1 MNIKL
6 SIFPVLLTSLLFF
19 SCNSEEKKQADAKQ
33 EVEEQIQYEENVSIE
48 KIEEGIKKYIL
59 ETTEKSGGTF
69 NIKNDSLD
77 LDLRLVRVHTEYL
90 SHLGPGSYFACV
102 DLADEKGDVY
112 DVDFFLEGTEDSMN
126 VVRTDIHKLNGKP
139 FYTWRQN
146 KEDKTWSTVPIENAD
161 EGLLGVVEGQD
172 EFEFYYDL
180 TLPEIDGKGKI
191 WIPIAETNP
200 FQEVEMLSVD
210 IPVKENYLTDD
221 QFGNKVLYL
230 ELDES
235 HSHKDISIA
244 YSVKRLEK
252 SPYEADK
259 DEDLEQ
265 YLKPNTLIP
274 VGKQFKDIALFAIG
288 NKTKN
293 DPLIKA
299 RALYD
304 YVIDSMKYIKNEEG
318 TYGTGDAVYACDA
331 QSGNCSEFHSYF
343 IALARSVDI
352 PARFAIGASIP
363 SDRDE
368 GGINGYHC
376 WAEFYAEGKWWPVD
390 ISEANKYTALAT
402 YYFGHHGANRIELS
416 NGRDIQFNPGPASGA
431 INFLAYP
438 IMEIDEFIVKPK
450 TTFTF
455 ERKGRLNS

>member
-1 MNIKL
+1 MKIKL
-6 SIFPVLLTSLLFF
+6 YLISLIISSSLLS
-19 SCNSEEKKQADAKQ
+19 SCSSEEKKEQAAEEEKQ
-33 EVEEQIQYEENVSIE
+33 YKEDVSIE

-59 ETTEKSGGTF
+59 ETTEESGGTF

-102 DLADEKGDVY
+102 DLADEKGDIY
-112 DVDFFLEGTEDSMN
+112 DVDFFLEGTEDNMN

-139 FYTWRQN
+139 FYSWIQN
-146 KEDKTWSTVPIENAD
+146 KKNKTWSTVPIENA
-161 EGLLGVVEGQD
+161 GRNLLGVIEGED
-172 EFEFYYDL
+172 EFEFYYNV
-180 TLPEIDGKGKI
+180 TLPKIDGKGEI
-191 WIPIAETNP
+191 WIPIAETDQ
-200 FQEVEMLSVD
+200 FQDVKLLSVN
-210 IPVKENYLTDD
+210 IPTKEKYLTDD

-230 ELDES
+230 NLDEH
-235 HSHKDISIA
+235 HSHKKIAIA

-252 SPYEADK
+252 RAYKPEKGEGLD
-259 DEDLEQ
+259 Q
-265 YLKPNTLIP
+265 YLKANTLIP
-274 VGKQFKDIALFAIG
+274 VGKQFKKIALFAIG
-288 NKTKN
+288 NKTKD

-376 WAEFYAEGKWWPVD
+376 WAEFYAQGKWWPVD
-390 ISEANKYTALAT
+390 ISEANKYTVLYT
-402 YYFGHHGANRIELS
+402 
-416 NGRDIQFNPGPASGA
+416 
-431 INFLAYP
+431 
-438 IMEIDEFIVKPK
+438 
-450 TTFTF
+450 
-455 ERKGRLNS
+455 

>member
-1 MNIKL
+1 MNIKSFIISL
-6 SIFPVLLTSLLFF
+6 FIGSSLLF
-19 SCNSEEKKQADAKQ
+19 SCNSETKEETEIIVQ
-33 EVEEQIQYEENVSIE
+33 EETKPVEEKVSIE
-48 KIEEGIKKYIL
+48 KIEEGIKKYIE

-112 DVDFFLEGTEDSMN
+112 DVDFFLEGTEDNMN

-139 FYTWRQN
+139 FYSWKQDKKT
-146 KEDKTWSTVPIENAD
+146 KTWSTVPIENSGG
-161 EGLLGVVEGQD
+161 ELLGVVEGKD
-172 EFEFYYDL
+172 EFDFHYKV
-180 TLPEIDGKGKI
+180 TLPKIDGKGEI
-191 WIPIAETNP
+191 WIPMAETNQ
-200 FQEVEMLSVD
+200 FQTVKLISMN
-210 IPVKENYLTDD
+210 IPTKETYLTDSKY
-221 QFGNKVLYL
+221 GNKVLYMN
-230 ELDES
+230 LDER
-235 HSHKDISIA
+235 HSHKEISIS

-252 SPYEADK
+252 SPYKAKEG
-259 DEDLEQ
+259 ENLEK
-265 YLKPNTLIP
+265 YLKANTLIP
-274 VGKQFKDIALFAIG
+274 VGEQFKQIALTAIG

-304 YVIDSMKYIKNEEG
+304 YVIDSMKYIKSDEG

-343 IALARSVDI
+343 IALARSVNI
-352 PARFAIGASIP
+352 PARFAIGAAIP

-368 GGINGYHC
+368 GGVDGYHC
-376 WAEFYAEGKWWPVD
+376 WAEFYADGKWWPVD

-402 YYFGHHGANRIELS
+402 YYFGHHGANRVEFS
-416 NGRDIQFNPGPASGA
+416 NGRDIKFNPGPASGP

-438 IMEIDEFIVKPK
+438 VMEIDEFIVKPK

-455 ERKGRLNS
+455 ERKKEKNS

>member
-1 MNIKL
+1 MKITFQII
-6 SIFPVLLTSLLFF
+6 SILFSSLFLF
-19 SCNSEEKKQADAKQ
+19 SCNSEAPKETKVEPKIKMEK
-33 EVEEQIQYEENVSIE
+33 VSIE
-48 KIEEGIKKYIL
+48 KIEEGIRNYIIR
-59 ETTEKSGGTF
+59 TTEQSGGIF

-90 SHLGPGSYFACV
+90 SHLGPESYFACV

-112 DVDFFLEGTEDSMN
+112 DVDFFLEGTADSMH

-139 FYTWRQN
+139 FYAWKQN
-146 KEDKTWSTVPIENAD
+146 KEDKTWFQVPIKNSSSD
-161 EGLLGVVEGQD
+161 LLGVIEGID
-172 EFEFYYDL
+172 EFEFYY
-180 TLPEIDGKGKI
+180 TVSLPKIDGKGEI
-191 WIPIAETNP
+191 WIPIAQT
-200 FQEVEMLSVD
+200 
-210 IPVKENYLTDD
+210 D
-221 QFGNKVLYL
+221 QFQTVELLAIDLPTKEQFLKDDLYGNKALYL
-230 ELDES
+230 KLDKT
-235 HSHKDISIA
+235 HSHKEIAIS
-244 YSVKRLEK
+244 YRVKRLEK
-252 SPYEADK
+252 SPYPADEK
-259 DEDLEQ
+259 ENLDQ
-265 YLKPNTLIP
+265 YLQANTLIP
-274 VGKQFKDIALFAIG
+274 VGDQFKEIALEAIG

-304 YVIDSMKYIKNEEG
+304 YVIDNMKYIKNEDG

-390 ISEANKYTALAT
+390 ISEANKYSALAT

-416 NGRDIQFNPGPASGA
+416 RGRDINFNPGPASGS
-431 INFLAYP
+431 INFFAYP
-438 IMEIDEFIVKPK
+438 IMEIDQFVVKPK
-450 TTFTF
+450 VTFTF
-455 ERKGRLNS
+455 ERKVKT

>member
-1 MNIKL
+1 MKITFQ
-6 SIFPVLLTSLLFF
+6 IISLLFSSLIFF
-19 SCNSEEKKQADAKQ
+19 SCNDETAIETKEEPKPK
-33 EVEEQIQYEENVSIE
+33 EESVSIE
-48 KIEEGIKKYIL
+48 KIEEGIRNYIIQ
-59 ETTEKSGGTF
+59 TTEQSGGTF
-69 NIKNDSLD
+69 HLKNDSLD
-77 LDLRLVRVHTEYL
+77 LNLRLVRVHTEYL

-112 DVDFFLEGTEDSMN
+112 DVDFFLEGTADSMH

-139 FYTWRQN
+139 FYSW
-146 KEDKTWSTVPIENAD
+146 KLDKKDKTWNQVPIENAGG
-161 EGLLGVVEGQD
+161 ELLGVVEGED
-172 EFEFYYDL
+172 EFEFYY
-180 TLPEIDGKGKI
+180 TVNLPKIDGKGEI
-191 WIPIAETNP
+191 WIPIAETNQ
-200 FQEVEMLSVD
+200 FQTVKLLSVD
-210 IPVKENYLTDD
+210 APTKEKYLTDD
-221 QFGNKVLYL
+221 QYGNKVLYL
-230 ELDES
+230 QLDES
-235 HSHKDISIA
+235 HSNKEIELS
-244 YSVKRLEK
+244 YRVKRLEK
-252 SPYEADK
+252 SPYAAK
-259 DEDLEQ
+259 DGENIDQ
-265 YLKPNTLIP
+265 YLKPSTLIP
-274 VGKQFKDIALFAIG
+274 VGDRFKKIALTAIG

-304 YVIDSMKYIKNEEG
+304 YVIDSMKYIKNEDG

-376 WAEFYAEGKWWPVD
+376 WAEFYSEGKWWPVD

-402 YYFGHHGANRIELS
+402 YYFGHHGANRVELS
-416 NGRDIQFNPGPASGA
+416 RGRDIHFNPGPASGD

-438 IMEIDEFIVKPK
+438 VMEIDEFIVKPK

-455 ERKGRLNS
+455 ERKVKT

>member
-1 MNIKL
+1 MNIKSFIISL
-6 SIFPVLLTSLLFF
+6 FIGSSLLF
-19 SCNSEEKKQADAKQ
+19 SCNSETKEETETIAQEESKPVEKK
-33 EVEEQIQYEENVSIE
+33 VSIE

-102 DLADEKGDVY
+102 DLADDKGDIY
-112 DVDFFLEGTEDSMN
+112 DVDFFLEGTEDNMN

-139 FYTWRQN
+139 FYSWKQDKN
-146 KEDKTWSTVPIENAD
+146 DKTWSIVPIKNAGGD
-161 EGLLGVVEGQD
+161 LLGVVEGED
-172 EFEFYYDL
+172 EFEFYYKVM
-180 TLPEIDGKGKI
+180 LPKIDGKGEI
-191 WIPIAETNP
+191 WIPIAESDQ
-200 FQEVEMLSVD
+200 FQDVKMLSVN
-210 IPVKENYLTDD
+210 IPTKEKYLTDD

-230 ELDES
+230 KLDER
-235 HSHKDISIA
+235 HSHKEIAIS

-252 SPYEADK
+252 SPYKAK
-259 DEDLEQ
+259 KGEDLNQ
-265 YLKPNTLIP
+265 YLKANTLIP
-274 VGKQFKDIALFAIG
+274 VGDQFKEIALFAIG

-390 ISEANKYTALAT
+390 ISEANKYTALST

-416 NGRDIQFNPGPASGA
+416 RGRDIKFNPGPASGE

-438 IMEIDEFIVKPK
+438 VMEIDEFIVRPK

-455 ERKGRLNS
+455 ERKKEKNS

>member
-1 MNIKL
+1 M
-6 SIFPVLLTSLLFF
+6 SGLFLF
-19 SCNSEEKKQADAKQ
+19 ACNTKTEEEVVVEEKAEQPVQ
-33 EVEEQIQYEENVSIE
+33 EKVSIE
-48 KIEEGIKKYIL
+48 QIEEGIRNYIL

-69 NIKNDSLD
+69 NIKDDTLD
-77 LDLRLVRVHTEYL
+77 LNLRLVRVHTEYL

-112 DVDFFLEGTEDSMN
+112 DVDFFLDGTADKMN
-126 VVRTDIHKLNGKP
+126 VVRTNIHKLNGKP
-139 FYTWRQN
+139 FYSWKQDKKT
-146 KEDKTWSTVPIENAD
+146 KTWERVAIENAGGD
-161 EGLLGVVEGQD
+161 LLGVVEGED
-172 EFEFYYDL
+172 EFMFYYKV
-180 TLPEIDGKGKI
+180 TLPEIDGKGEI
-191 WIPIAETNP
+191 WIPIAETDQ
-200 FQEVEMLSVD
+200 FQDVKLLSVN
-210 IPVKENYLTDD
+210 IPTKEKYLTDD
-221 QFGNKVLYL
+221 KFGNKVLYL
-230 ELDES
+230 NLDKR
-235 HSHKDISIA
+235 HSHKEISLS

-252 SPYEADK
+252 SPYPGKKGENLD
-259 DEDLEQ
+259 Q
-265 YLKPNTLIP
+265 YLKANTLIP
-274 VGKQFKDIALFAIG
+274 VGKRFKEIALTAIG

-304 YVIDSMKYIKNEEG
+304 HVIDSMKYIKNEEG
-318 TYGTGDAVYACDA
+318 TFGTGDAVYACDA

-402 YYFGHHGANRIELS
+402 YYFGHHGANRIELTR
-416 NGRDIQFNPGPASGA
+416 GRDIEFTPGPASGA

-438 IMEIDEFIVKPK
+438 IMEIDEFLVKPK

-455 ERKGRLNS
+455 ERKAKA

>member
-1 MNIKL
+1 MNIKYFIISL
-6 SIFPVLLTSLLFF
+6 FIGSSILF
-19 SCNSEEKKQADAKQ
+19 SCNSETKEETEIAVQ
-33 EVEEQIQYEENVSIE
+33 EEILPEENVSIAQ
-48 KIEEGIKKYIL
+48 IEEGIRKYIL

-69 NIKNDSLD
+69 HLKDDTLD
-77 LDLRLVRVHTEYL
+77 LNLRLVRVHTEYL

-112 DVDFFLEGTEDSMN
+112 DVDFFLDGTAENMN
-126 VVRTDIHKLNGKP
+126 VVRTNIHKLNGKP
-139 FYTWRQN
+139 FYSWKQN
-146 KEDKTWSTVPIENAD
+146 KKDKTWERVAIENA
-161 EGLLGVVEGQD
+161 GGNLLGVVEGED
-172 EFEFYYDL
+172 EFKFNYTV
-180 TLPEIDGKGKI
+180 TLPEIDGEGEI
-191 WIPIAETNP
+191 WIPIAESNQ
-200 FQEVEMLSVD
+200 FQDVKLLSVS
-210 IPVKENYLTDD
+210 IPTKEKYLTDD

-230 ELDES
+230 NLDQG
-235 HSHKDISIA
+235 HSNKEISIA
-244 YSVKRLEK
+244 YNVKRLEK
-252 SPYEADK
+252 SPYKAK
-259 DEDLEQ
+259 KGEDLDQ
-265 YLKPNTLIP
+265 YLSANTLIP
-274 VGKQFKDIALFAIG
+274 VGERFKEIALTAIG

-304 YVIDSMKYIKNEEG
+304 YVIDSMKYIKDEEG

-343 IALARSVDI
+343 IALARSVGI

-376 WAEFYAEGKWWPVD
+376 WAEFYADGKWWPVD
-390 ISEANKYTALAT
+390 ISEANKYTSLAT

-416 NGRDIQFNPGPASGA
+416 NGRDIKFKPGPASGP

-438 IMEIDEFIVKPK
+438 VMEIDEFIVKPK

-455 ERKGRLNS
+455 ERINNPNS

>member
-1 MNIKL
+1 MKIKL
-6 SIFPVLLTSLLFF
+6 LFIPLFISGFLLF
-19 SCNSEEKKQADAKQ
+19 SCNVEDEKETKIATQEAAPQEEK
-33 EVEEQIQYEENVSIE
+33 VSIE
-48 KIEEGIKKYIL
+48 QIEEGIKKYIQ

-112 DVDFFLEGTEDSMN
+112 DVDFFLDGTAENMN

-139 FYTWRQN
+139 FYSWRQN
-146 KEDKTWSTVPIENAD
+146 KEDKTWSTVPIENAGND
-161 EGLLGVVEGQD
+161 LLGVVEGED
-172 EFEFYYDL
+172 EFEFYYKV
-180 TLPEIDGKGKI
+180 TLPEIDGKGEI
-191 WIPIAETNP
+191 WIPIAETDP
-200 FQEVEMLSVD
+200 FQDVKLLSVN
-210 IPVKENYLTDD
+210 IPTKEKYLTDD
-221 QFGNKVLYL
+221 QFGNKVLYMK
-230 ELDES
+230 LDER
-235 HSHKDISIA
+235 HSHKEISLS
-244 YSVKRLEK
+244 YSVKRFEK
-252 SPYEADK
+252 SPYKAEEG
-259 DEDLEQ
+259 EDLDQ
-265 YLKPNTLIP
+265 YLKANTLIP
-274 VGKQFKDIALFAIG
+274 VGDQFKEIALTAIG

-304 YVIDSMKYIKNEEG
+304 YVIDSMKYIKSDEG

-376 WAEFYAEGKWWPVD
+376 WAEFYADGKWWPVD

-416 NGRDIQFNPGPASGA
+416 KGRDIKFNPGPASGE

-438 IMEIDEFIVKPK
+438 IMEIDEFIVKPE

-455 ERKGRLNS
+455 ERKEKSI